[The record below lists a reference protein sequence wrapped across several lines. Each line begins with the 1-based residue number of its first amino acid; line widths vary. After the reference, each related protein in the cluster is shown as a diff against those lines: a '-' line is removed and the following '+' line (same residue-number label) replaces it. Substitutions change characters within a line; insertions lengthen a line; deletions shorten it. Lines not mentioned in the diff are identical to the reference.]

1 MNCLQPRN
9 VSSEPDSSS
18 LGTEV
23 EEVLQLETAAATYQ
37 YTCSR
42 TALHAREALQA
53 SAAVR
58 RQRRRALMRMLRD
71 GRTLT
76 ATGLSA
82 LANIR
87 SSISSIA
94 SWDDDVHPVPS
105 ANSSGSGAAQPG
117 PQQHDSASER

>member
-1 MNCLQPRN
+1 
-9 VSSEPDSSS
+9 
-18 LGTEV
+18 
-23 EEVLQLETAAATYQ
+23 
-37 YTCSR
+37 
-42 TALHAREALQA
+42 
-53 SAAVR
+53 
-58 RQRRRALMRMLRD
+58 MRMLRD

-105 ANSSGSGAAQPG
+105 ANSSGSEAAQPG